1 MLLGTYVSCLLQL
14 FVIIGYNISLSPL
27 EEMSS
32 SASYVDLLIVGAG
45 PAGLAAACW
54 AAQYQ
59 MSTRIID
66 QKGNRTETGHADG
79 IQSRTL
85 EILESFG
92 IVDPILRQGI
102 HDVDMAHW
110 VTNNGTGNIERHKR
124 FEADSGQRSRYGQ
137 IMLNQGAV
145 EQVFVD
151 YLVSKNVYVERHK
164 VAESLH
170 LLSDDGDDTQQFPVI
185 VGARGVE
192 KYEKDT
198 IHARYLIACDGA
210 HSWVRNQLD
219 VPADEVSEA
228 STWGVLDIV
237 PITDFPDIRRAC
249 SIHSRSH
256 GSIMTVPR
264 ENRLVRFYIHLRD
277 EHKAEA
283 LKNYNPSPRDMVEM
297 ADRIIWPYNLTYSHC
312 DWWSIYPV
320 RLRLHTTSCTN
331 FVLTMELQI
340 GRRLVRHYRPHERVF
355 IVGDAAHTHSPK
367 GGQGMNISI
376 QDSYNLIWKLGAVI
390 TNGAEPTILETYE
403 TERRP
408 VAKQL
413 MDLDS
418 RLVQAYEEEENDN
431 SSGIYEVREQYAGF
445 MAGVDVTYPHSIL
458 VARGGKDSATNLA
471 RNLKLGMRLT
481 SFLVVYQ
488 CDGVPIHLAQRLA
501 SDGSWR
507 LLVFPGDL
515 RQPERV
521 EALVRFA
528 DTFSRASHLM
538 NLQRIRTPKSRGPI
552 LELLLIQSNPR
563 STVNLLDLPEVF
575 HPFDDETGWD
585 YWRVFADDK
594 DQAYIGYGIDKGGP
608 GCLVLCRPDQHVA
621 WIGSMEDTS
630 GCDSYFSSTFRLLR

>member
-1 MLLGTYVSCLLQL
+1 
-14 FVIIGYNISLSPL
+14 
-27 EEMSS
+27 MSS

-237 PITDFPDIRRAC
+237 PITDF
-249 SIHSRSH
+249 
-256 GSIMTVPR
+256 
-264 ENRLVRFYIHLRD
+264 RL
-277 EHKAEA
+277 
-283 LKNYNPSPRDMVEM
+283 YNHP
-297 ADRIIWPYNLTYSHC
+297 
-312 DWWSIYPV
+312 
-320 RLRLHTTSCTN
+320 
-331 FVLTMELQI
+331 I

-445 MAGVDVTYPHSIL
+445 MAGVDVTVL
-458 VARGGKDSATNLA
+458 RVTDRGGSLCFRVIYANRRGWKLWSVLQTPSAEP
-471 RNLKLGMRLT
+471 LT
-481 SFLVVYQ
+481 
-488 CDGVPIHLAQRLA
+488 
-501 SDGSWR
+501 
-507 LLVFPGDL
+507 
-515 RQPERV
+515 
-521 EALVRFA
+521 
-528 DTFSRASHLM
+528 
-538 NLQRIRTPKSRGPI
+538 
-552 LELLLIQSNPR
+552 
-563 STVNLLDLPEVF
+563 
-575 HPFDDETGWD
+575 
-585 YWRVFADDK
+585 
-594 DQAYIGYGIDKGGP
+594 
-608 GCLVLCRPDQHVA
+608 
-621 WIGSMEDTS
+621 
-630 GCDSYFSSTFRLLR
+630 